1 MSVLSNEN
9 LRPVSWMGKGTCYW
23 AGKRQLTTSNG
34 LLVVPAKVCTHPGP
48 PLHKGN
54 AIKIKMK
61 RKLGNWECLITSC
74 LLGQWFY
81 IKFPLQSKRF
91 SGSPGCSLPWGPW
104 ICVQPVRITFPNKPQ
119 GTVKEFFFCCK
130 FSFCKFSQICFFRIR
145 RNKILTSLSCLAINE
160 YPK

>member
-119 GTVKEFFFCCK
+119 GTVKEFFLL
-130 FSFCKFSQICFFRIR
+130 QIF
-145 RNKILTSLSCLAINE
+145 ILQILSDLFLQNQKKQNLNFTFLSCNKRIS
-160 YPK
+160 